1 MKSYKCEKKEEHIKL
16 EKTTVMEIS
25 KKIQSQDKGT
35 LVRACTKRIS
45 ALAIHPTTHTF
56 LVAGGSKNGELGITA
71 LAEDQTEPVSVRMQG
86 EDNILAGL
94 KFSSDKL
101 YSSSYTGICRVLDP
115 TTSSYDTVIEMDDGI
130 RGLDIR
136 HDTDLYLTGQG
147 TGQVNKVDT
156 RTNSVSA
163 SYPAVEDY
171 RSYGSLWSVNCHPFD
186 ENYFVS
192 SSNNG
197 TITLWDD
204 RQTKE
209 PLDVNDTAHSKSVSS
224 AVFDLATG
232 NTLVTV
238 AYDDLICRLGFKD
251 KSKLVTE
258 ETARH
263 MNETGR
269 WLTKFQAEWYPKS
282 DTVFAIGSMARPRR
296 FEFYNSKLAM
306 IQTKTNDEILVSVQS
321 LIRFHPSTGAIA
333 TGNSS
338 GYVTLWRSSSS
349 GGETAAVKQEIKE
362 EQDVSSTGL
371 VKQEDQQL

>member
-1 MKSYKCEKKEEHIKL
+1 
-16 EKTTVMEIS
+16 MEVCGVS
-25 KKIQSQDKGT
+25 T
-35 LVRACTKRIS
+35 A
-45 ALAIHPTTHTF
+45 TH
-56 LVAGGSKNGELGITA
+56 
-71 LAEDQTEPVSVRMQG
+71 
-86 EDNILAGL
+86 
-94 KFSSDKL
+94 
-101 YSSSYTGICRVLDP
+101 
-115 TTSSYDTVIEMDDGI
+115 
-130 RGLDIR
+130 
-136 HDTDLYLTGQG
+136 
-147 TGQVNKVDT
+147 
-156 RTNSVSA
+156 
-163 SYPAVEDY
+163 
-171 RSYGSLWSVNCHPFD
+171 FD

-197 TITLWDD
+197 TSHSVGPTD
-204 RQTKE
+204 QGT
-209 PLDVNDTAHSKSVSS
+209 LDVNDTAHSKSVSS

-338 GYVTLWRSSSS
+338 GYVTLWRSSSTS
-349 GGETAAVKQEIKE
+349 ETAVKQEIKE
-362 EQDVSSTGL
+362 EQEVSYSGL
-371 VKQEDQQL
+371 VKQEDRQL